1 MSVEYLHL
9 IPNGPLPD
17 INCWRPFRAVAIIE
31 DKRIHYE
38 TLGGQK
44 KSGICLLPP
53 LFRKYNVFMNEQR
66 DCCFSG

>member
-17 INCWRPFRAVAIIE
+17 INCWRPFRPGVIIE

-38 TLGGQK
+38 NLEGLK
-44 KSGICLLPP
+44 KCYIFIASFVPAI
-53 LFRKYNVFMNEQR
+53 
-66 DCCFSG
+66 

>member
-44 KSGICLLPP
+44 KVVFVYCLL
-53 LFRKYNVFMNEQR
+53 
-66 DCCFSG
+66 CSGNIMFL